1 MSSARGSHRKAVLP
15 AAKRSDDG
23 LTLLSLGAAAGLR
36 IRRQHYFRSTT
47 RGPLAVP
54 GQSGDT
60 EQIVFQTKTGTVG
73 NPAVESQ
80 ITAAL
85 GQVSHLPYVSSVTSP
100 YSPAGA
106 QQVSAGKNVAF
117 ASVNFTVAASSV
129 PAAEAT
135 EFVNLARSPNQ
146 SDACP
151 CAVRSALLRRHT
163 PAIWLLMAIAPVV
176 FPESFLPCVPTPDS
190 RRENPCL

>member
-1 MSSARGSHRKAVLP
+1 MHVLARWCATTRLVVLGLWLLVLAATFLGSSATGSNYAQ
-15 AAKRSDDG
+15 ST
-23 LTLLSLGAAAGLR
+23 TLSGTPSAAAASLL
-36 IRRQHYFRSTT
+36 QQ
-47 RGPLAVP
+47 AVP

-85 GQVSHLPYVSSVTSP
+85 GQVAHLPYGSSVPSP

-106 QQVSAGKNVAF
+106 KPGGAGKISASKPVAF
-117 ASVNFTVAASSV
+117 ATVNFPVPASSV

-135 EFVNLARSPNQ
+135 KFVTMAR
-146 SDACP
+146 
-151 CAVRSALLRRHT
+151 
-163 PAIWLLMAIAPVV
+163 
-176 FPESFLPCVPTPDS
+176 
-190 RRENPCL
+190 

>member
-1 MSSARGSHRKAVLP
+1 MQVVARWCAPPRLVVVGLWLLVLAATFLGSSAAGSNYAT
-15 AAKRSDDG
+15 ST
-23 LTLLSLGAAAGLR
+23 TLSGTPSAAAANLL
-36 IRRQHYFRSTT
+36 QQ
-47 RGPLAVP
+47 AVP

-106 QQVSAGKNVAF
+106 KPSGAGQNSASKTVAF
-117 ASVNFTVAASSV
+117 APGDFTAPARPL
-129 PAAEAT
+129 PAAQAAT
-135 EFVNLARSPNQ
+135 FVTQ
-146 SDACP
+146 
-151 CAVRSALLRRHT
+151 
-163 PAIWLLMAIAPVV
+163 
-176 FPESFLPCVPTPDS
+176 
-190 RRENPCL
+190 